1 MLKWFFK
8 PSNLLFAMQV
18 GMTREVS
25 LHVKG
30 VMLTNDSI
38 LTRTS
43 DVVSFAATRPGVTQ
57 APLPAPTWGEEEV
70 GGGGGDGG
78 RHDMTQAR
86 AAAKETTSDEAT
98 VY

>member
-1 MLKWFFK
+1 
-8 PSNLLFAMQV
+8 MQV

-57 APLPAPTWGEEEV
+57 APLPAPPRGERRRW
-70 GGGGGDGG
+70 GGDGG
-78 RHDMTQAR
+78 RHYMTQAR
-86 AAAKETTSDEAT
+86 AAANETTSDEAT

>member
-43 DVVSFAATRPGVTQ
+43 DVVSFAAARPGVTQ
-57 APLPAPTWGEEEV
+57 APLPAPTCGEEE
-70 GGGGGDGG
+70 GGGG
-78 RHDMTQAR
+78 RHCMTQAR
-86 AAAKETTSDEAT
+86 AAAKGATSNDAT

>member
-1 MLKWFFK
+1 
-8 PSNLLFAMQV
+8 MQV

-70 GGGGGDGG
+70 GGDGG
-78 RHDMTQAR
+78 RHYMTQAR

>member
-1 MLKWFFK
+1 
-8 PSNLLFAMQV
+8 MQV

-78 RHDMTQAR
+78 EALHDSG
-86 AAAKETTSDEAT
+86 TSGCEGE
-98 VY
+98 Y

>member
-43 DVVSFAATRPGVTQ
+43 EVVSFAATRPGVTQ

-70 GGGGGDGG
+70 GGGDGG
-78 RHDMTQAR
+78 RHYMTQAR
-86 AAAKETTSDEAT
+86 AAAKENTSDEAT

>member
-1 MLKWFFK
+1 
-8 PSNLLFAMQV
+8 MQV

-30 VMLTNDSI
+30 FILTNDSI
-38 LTRTS
+38 LTRTN

-57 APLPAPTWGEEEV
+57 APLPASTWGEEEV
-70 GGGGGDGG
+70 GGGDGG
-78 RHDMTQAR
+78 RHYMTQAR

>member
-1 MLKWFFK
+1 
-8 PSNLLFAMQV
+8 MQV
-18 GMTREVS
+18 EMTREVS

-30 VMLTNDSI
+30 VMLTNDTI

-70 GGGGGDGG
+70 WGGGGLGG
-78 RHDMTQAR
+78 RHYMTQAR

>member
-8 PSNLLFAMQV
+8 PGNLLFAIQV

-43 DVVSFAATRPGVTQ
+43 DVVSFAATRPGLTQ

-70 GGGGGDGG
+70 GGGG
-78 RHDMTQAR
+78 RHCMTQAR
-86 AAAKETTSDEAT
+86 AAAKETTSDDAT

>member
-1 MLKWFFK
+1 
-8 PSNLLFAMQV
+8 MQV

-30 VMLTNDSI
+30 VMLTNDTI

-57 APLPAPTWGEEEV
+57 APLPAPPVGR
-70 GGGGGDGG
+70 GGGGGGWG
-78 RHDMTQAR
+78 EALHDSG
-86 AAAKETTSDEAT
+86 TSGCEGD
-98 VY
+98 Y

>member
-30 VMLTNDSI
+30 VTLTNDSI

-57 APLPAPTWGEEEV
+57 APLPAPTGGEEEV
-70 GGGGGDGG
+70 GGGGGGG
-78 RHDMTQAR
+78 EALHDSG
-86 AAAKETTSDEAT
+86 TSGCEGDC
-98 VY
+98 

>member
-30 VMLTNDSI
+30 VTLTNDSI

-70 GGGGGDGG
+70 RGGWGEALHDSGTSGCEGDC
-78 RHDMTQAR
+78 
-86 AAAKETTSDEAT
+86 
-98 VY
+98 

>member
-1 MLKWFFK
+1 MLKWFLK

-30 VMLTNDSI
+30 VMLTNDTI

-43 DVVSFAATRPGVTQ
+43 DVVSFAASRPGVTQ
-57 APLPAPTWGEEEV
+57 GGWGEALHDSGTSGCE
-70 GGGGGDGG
+70 GD
-78 RHDMTQAR
+78 
-86 AAAKETTSDEAT
+86 
-98 VY
+98 Y

>member
-1 MLKWFFK
+1 
-8 PSNLLFAMQV
+8 MQV

-57 APLPAPTWGEEEV
+57 APLPAPKWGEEEV
-70 GGGGGDGG
+70 GGGGGEGG
-78 RHDMTQAR
+78 GHYMTQAR

>member
-70 GGGGGDGG
+70 RGGDGG
-78 RHDMTQAR
+78 RHYMTQAR

>member
-30 VMLTNDSI
+30 VILTNDSI

-57 APLPAPTWGEEEV
+57 APLPAPTWGEEK
-70 GGGGGDGG
+70 GGGDGG
-78 RHDMTQAR
+78 RHYMTQAR

>member
-1 MLKWFFK
+1 
-8 PSNLLFAMQV
+8 MQV

-70 GGGGGDGG
+70 GGGMGGGWG
-78 RHDMTQAR
+78 EALHDSG
-86 AAAKETTSDEAT
+86 TSGCEGD
-98 VY
+98 Y

>member
-1 MLKWFFK
+1 
-8 PSNLLFAMQV
+8 MQV

-43 DVVSFAATRPGVTQ
+43 DVVSFAATRL
-57 APLPAPTWGEEEV
+57 LPRGERRRW
-70 GGGGGDGG
+70 GGDGG
-78 RHDMTQAR
+78 RHYMTQAR

>member
-1 MLKWFFK
+1 
-8 PSNLLFAMQV
+8 MQV
-18 GMTREVS
+18 EMTREVS

-30 VMLTNDSI
+30 VMLTNDTI

-70 GGGGGDGG
+70 GGGGGGGGDGG
-78 RHDMTQAR
+78 RHYMTQAR

>member
-8 PSNLLFAMQV
+8 PSNLLFAVQV

-57 APLPAPTWGEEEV
+57 APLPPPRGGVAV
-70 GGGGGDGG
+70 VGGGGDGG
-78 RHDMTQAR
+78 RHYMTQAR

>member
-30 VMLTNDSI
+30 VMLTNDTI

-57 APLPAPTWGEEEV
+57 APPVPPPRGVRRW
-70 GGGGGDGG
+70 GGGGGKGG
-78 RHDMTQAR
+78 RHYMTQAR